1 MVEPIRH
8 ELLDGLRGGCIRHG
22 FFGRTGG
29 VSKGVYGSLNCGLGS
44 RDDTELVRENRAR
57 ALMALGVPGVP
68 LLTPYQVHSPRALVV
83 RAPWGEGKPPDADAL
98 ATDVPHLAIGVLA
111 ADCVPALL
119 ADEEASVI
127 GAAHA
132 GWKGAIGGVLE
143 AVVEAMTS
151 LGAKPSRIVAV
162 LGPSI
167 AAASYEVGSEFP
179 APFLA
184 RNPDW
189 ADLFR
194 PAPRADHLLFDLPG
208 YCLRRLR
215 ALGLRAAEASGHDTF
230 AAHDRFFSYRR
241 TCHAG
246 ETDYGRN
253 LSTIVLSPL
262 GAPNTPA
269 R

>member
-8 ELLDGLRGGCIRHG
+8 TLLNGLAEGRIHHG
-22 FFGRTGG
+22 FFGRLGG
-29 VSKGVYGSLNCGLGS
+29 VSTGVYASLNCGLGS
-44 RDDTELVRENRAR
+44 RDEAALVRENRLR
-57 ALMALGVPGVP
+57 ALTALGVPNAP

-83 RAPWGEGKPPDADAL
+83 REPWPDGAKSPDADAL
-98 ATDVPHLAIGVLA
+98 ATDVPGLAIGVLA

-119 ADEEASVI
+119 ADAEARVI

-143 AVVEAMTS
+143 GVVDAMTS
-151 LGAKPSRIVAV
+151 LGAKPTRIVAV

-167 AAASYEVGSEFP
+167 AAASYEVGPEFP

-184 RNPDW
+184 RDPAW
-189 ADLFR
+189 ADLFQ
-194 PAPRADHLLFDLPG
+194 PAPRAGHLLFDLPT

-215 ALGLRAAEASGHDTF
+215 ALGLRAAEASGYDTF

-246 ETDYGRN
+246 EKDYGRN
-253 LSTIVLSPL
+253 LSAILL
-262 GAPNTPA
+262 K
-269 R
+269 